1 MTASVLV
8 FCVKSY
14 MCSACLSFLLGSLVF
29 GFSVFVYG
37 MSFCICMMR
46 VTMTRV
52 IDSCG
57 MGGMDGCVALD
68 VVVLCWCVS
77 SHSPTFEFSFAVVV

>member
-14 MCSACLSFLLGSLVF
+14 MCSACLSFLLGFLVF

-46 VTMTRV
+46 VTTTRV
-52 IDSCG
+52 IDVCG
-57 MGGMDGCVALD
+57 VVEMDGCVALV
-68 VVVLCWCVS
+68 VVVLCRCVS
-77 SHSPTFEFSFAVVV
+77 SHSPTCQFSSAVVL

>member
-14 MCSACLSFLLGSLVF
+14 MCSVWLSFLLGSLVF
-29 GFSVFVYG
+29 GFSVFVYR

-46 VTMTRV
+46 VMTRRV
-52 IDSCG
+52 IDVCG
-57 MGGMDGCVALD
+57 VGGMDGCVDLV
-68 VVVLCWCVS
+68 VVVLCRCGS
-77 SHSPTFEFSFAVVV
+77 SHSPTSQFSSAVVL

>member
-1 MTASVLV
+1 MTASVSV

-29 GFSVFVYG
+29 GFYVFVYG

-46 VTMTRV
+46 VTTTRV
-52 IDSCG
+52 IDVCG
-57 MGGMDGCVALD
+57 VGGMDGCVAL
-68 VVVLCWCVS
+68 VVFVLCRCVS
-77 SHSPTFEFSFAVVV
+77 SHSPTF